1 MQDDEKEVVTDD
13 DFFSLLNED
22 VLEND
27 TARKG
32 GNAAVGGDTNYE
44 DYNQTFEVD
53 EQHNTYMM
61 TPEKKHFKSDEVDS
75 PDKSDKVD
83 SPDVTYL
90 SEFLRTPPRR
100 QLTTKTMRKYMICG
114 MSLGLRK
121 PQWINVSRQ
130 VVPQGLVLI
139 QLQKRGNGRVN

>member
-1 MQDDEKEVVTDD
+1 LQDDEKEEVTDD

-32 GNAAVGGDTNYE
+32 GNSAVGGDANYE

-53 EQHNTYMM
+53 EQHNTYTT

-75 PDKSDKVD
+75 PDKSDEVD

-90 SEFLRTPPRR
+90 SEFLR
-100 QLTTKTMRKYMICG
+100 K
-114 MSLGLRK
+114 
-121 PQWINVSRQ
+121 
-130 VVPQGLVLI
+130 
-139 QLQKRGNGRVN
+139 GNI